1 MKHINEKDEVSRKG
15 VATLF
20 GKFHRQ
26 ENADEVSELEA
37 HQNTDT
43 HTQQP
48 DISLA

>member
-43 HTQQP
+43 HTHNNQ
-48 DISLA
+48 IYR